1 MASAPRLLL
10 VDDEKDSLYTMRRA
24 LERLGYGVAAETSAQ
39 KALERFAREEFD
51 LVILDIKMAGM
62 DGYTLYEKMV
72 AIRPATKACFLT
84 ANAEH
89 NSEFKERHPAL
100 GSNCFLLKPISFE
113 RLAAAIKALVGD
125 P

>member
-72 AIRPATKACFLT
+72 AIRPATKA
-84 ANAEH
+84 
-89 NSEFKERHPAL
+89 
-100 GSNCFLLKPISFE
+100 
-113 RLAAAIKALVGD
+113 
-125 P
+125 